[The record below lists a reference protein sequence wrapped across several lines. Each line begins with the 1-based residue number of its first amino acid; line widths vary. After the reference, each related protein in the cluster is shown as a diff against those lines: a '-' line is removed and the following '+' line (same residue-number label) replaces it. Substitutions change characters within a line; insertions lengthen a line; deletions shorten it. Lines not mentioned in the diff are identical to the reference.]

1 MKIKNFCTAISFL
14 TILSFCIGCSFF
26 ATTFAPEKK
35 AEISTT
41 ELAISAKTKFWETLH
56 GGKYEEIPKV
66 SSLLKAAYL
75 ENSKDPELAAYIGF
89 LHIWRLSER
98 SRLKQIPPE
107 ITDDAVLSRKY
118 FGEAV
123 SLDPSDARYLGFHG
137 ILMMTEGTIHDDQYL
152 IRKGY
157 YQGLEA
163 INQWPQFN
171 LFTVGYV
178 LGGNPKGS
186 KRFEEAVEMMWRN
199 VEVCAD
205 KAVDRNDPN
214 FESLLP
220 LRSGEKRSLYLRACW
235 NSQIAPYNFQ
245 GFFLNFGDL
254 LVKQGNSVAALH
266 AYSIAKQHS
275 DFSNW
280 PYKEVLLRR
289 IEQMEENKERFLKDD
304 PKQSEFNIM
313 LRTPFSC
320 MACHQE
326 A

>member
-1 MKIKNFCTAISFL
+1 MKIKNLSIAISFL

-26 ATTFAPEKK
+26 ATAFAPEKK

-41 ELAISAKTKFWETLH
+41 ELATSAKTKFWETLH
-56 GGKYEEIPKV
+56 GGKYEEISKV

-98 SRLKQIPPE
+98 SRLKQILPE

-152 IRKGY
+152 ICKGY

-163 INQWPQFN
+163 MNQWPKVN

-178 LGGNPKGS
+178 LGGNPRSS
-186 KRFEEAVEMMWRN
+186 KRFEEAVEMMKRN
-199 VEVCAD
+199 VKVCAE
-205 KAVDRNDPN
+205 KSFDRNDPN
-214 FESLLP
+214 FESLLL
-220 LRSGEKRSLYLRACW
+220 LRSREKRSLYLRACW
-235 NSQIAPYNFQ
+235 NNQIAPYNFQ
-245 GFFLNFGDL
+245 GFFQNLEICLPN
-254 LVKQGNSVAALH
+254 N
-266 AYSIAKQHS
+266 
-275 DFSNW
+275 
-280 PYKEVLLRR
+280 R
-289 IEQMEENKERFLKDD
+289 IV
-304 PKQSEFNIM
+304 
-313 LRTPFSC
+313 
-320 MACHQE
+320 
-326 A
+326 